1 MSLKQQIEM
10 CLGDDLIAISEF
22 RGDIVAEVPKN
33 RIVNCLEALRDDPEL
48 KMDFL
53 SDVIGVDNKALY
65 EKPKKKAKKKT
76 DSEEGAAEEVAEKLE
91 QPPRF
96 EVIYLLLS
104 LESNK
109 RMMVRV
115 RVPEDDLVVPT
126 ITTLWKAATWPERE
140 VYDMFGIRFK
150 GHPDLRRLLMW
161 EEFGA
166 HPLRKDYPLEG
177 RGEERH
183 LIYED

>member
-1 MSLKQQIEM
+1 MSLKQQIEA
-10 CLGDDLIAISEF
+10 CLGSDLVAISEF

-33 RIVNCLEALRDDPEL
+33 RVVSCLKALRDDPEL

-65 EKPKKKAKKKT
+65 EKPKKKAKKKAEA
-76 DSEEGAAEEVAEKLE
+76 DEPPEDEGAQKAEL
-91 QPPRF
+91 PPRF

-104 LESNK
+104 LENNR
-109 RMMVRV
+109 RMMVKV
-115 RVPEDDLVVPT
+115 RVPEEDLVVPT
-126 ITTLWKAATWPERE
+126 VTTIWKAATWPERE

-161 EEFGA
+161 EDFGA

>member
-1 MSLKQQIEM
+1 MSLKQRIEA
-10 CLGDDLIAISEF
+10 CLGENCLGFTEF
-22 RGDIVAEVPKN
+22 RGDVVVEVPKN
-33 RIVNCLEALRDDPEL
+33 IVEHCLKALRDDPQL

-65 EKPKKKAKKKT
+65 EKPRKKAKKK
-76 DSEEGAAEEVAEKLE
+76 DEAEEGGDEKPAEL
-91 QPPRF
+91 PPRF

-104 LESNK
+104 LEFNE

-126 ITTLWKAATWPERE
+126 VTGLWKAAMWPERE

-161 EEFGA
+161 EGFGA

-183 LIYED
+183 LVYED